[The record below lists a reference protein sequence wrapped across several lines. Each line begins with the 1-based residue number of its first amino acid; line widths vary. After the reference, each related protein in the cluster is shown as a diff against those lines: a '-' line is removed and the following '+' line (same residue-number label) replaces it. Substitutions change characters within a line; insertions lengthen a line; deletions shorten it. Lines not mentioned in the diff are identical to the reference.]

1 MKLEFYLSMVILIIV
16 SLMISNCGL
25 AKISPIP
32 PTLTN
37 LPTATQPTHTP
48 SPSPSP
54 TTIPTSTRTPKPT
67 VTPTWVALSTLPPAE
82 ALAKVK
88 ELLETNGGCELPCW
102 WGIRPGKTTW
112 KEAYDFLQPLAFH
125 VSKPIQIKEYPN
137 LLFVWFYFPMD
148 EQPSLFNSREIGFA
162 LEKDTLSIAWIQ
174 GGHENED
181 LVSLMKKYGVPQEV
195 WVYITGIPGTGPVV
209 YSIYLFYPALGILAN
224 HRQNT
229 DFIKRNGEDWVKICK
244 NRLIHGGVRLVLWP
258 SEKPMGYKDF
268 FREYEETDRY
278 RPVEDAFG
286 ISPEEFSKFFL
297 ETEENPCLESR
308 LNMWEE

>member
-1 MKLEFYLSMVILIIV
+1 MKSPIFYLFMMFTIASTLL
-16 SLMISNCGL
+16 SACWL
-25 AKISPIP
+25 ADKNHNP
-32 PTLTN
+32 PTLTIS
-37 LPTATQPTHTP
+37 PSPVQPTFTKT
-48 SPSPSP
+48 PSPSP

-112 KEAYDFLQPLAFH
+112 KEAYDFLQPLAWL
-125 VSKPIQIKEYPN
+125 VDIQQIPKVYPN
-137 LLFVWFYFPMD
+137 LLFVDFYFAID
-148 EQPSLFNSREIGFA
+148 DQPTLMNSQRARFA

-174 GGHENED
+174 GGHDED

-195 WVYITGIPGTGPVV
+195 WIDIYGIPGTGPV
-209 YSIYLFYPALGILAN
+209 YYMIDLFFPLLGIMAGSEQEAEL
-224 HRQNT
+224 
-229 DFIKRNGEDWVKICK
+229 IKRNGEDWVKICK

-268 FREYEETDRY
+268 FREYDETDRY

-297 ETEENPCLESR
+297 ETEGNPCLESR